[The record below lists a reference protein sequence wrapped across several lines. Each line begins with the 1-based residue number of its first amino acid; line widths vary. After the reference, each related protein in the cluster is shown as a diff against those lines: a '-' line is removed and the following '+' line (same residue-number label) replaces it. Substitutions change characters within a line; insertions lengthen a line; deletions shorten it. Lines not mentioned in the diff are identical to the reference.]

1 MANSVKQTLVRLV
14 EDQLQLGPAEAKE
27 KFDNIIN
34 GRFATDVFE

>member
-1 MANSVKQTLVRLV
+1 MANSVKEILVRV
-14 EDQLQLGPAEAKE
+14 VGDKLQIGPIEAKE